1 MGGPTDEEPPK
12 WISSVPADQSTSI
25 KPEKIVLTFDEYV
38 GLENPAKGVVITPKI
53 NKDLVEFTALK
64 NTITVLLKQELE
76 DSTTYVFDFQKSV
89 VDISERNPAEKLK
102 LVFSTGNQIDS
113 LNLSGNLRFAFSEE
127 KEDYKNVLV
136 GIYPLDDST
145 DVFTAP
151 PYYLGQADTLGQF
164 NLSNLKA
171 GAYRAYAWRDNNGN
185 LKAEFKS
192 EDYDFLPDT
201 LYLNAE
207 KIDSAYFNLAKA
219 DLTPIKVLR
228 TGNFGKNFDVI
239 LNRNP
244 LESTLEIKGLGED
257 IFYVQGDKRLRFYP
271 KNSIQDSLSL
281 KLSVQDSVGFSKD
294 SLVWAK
300 FPVSERKPEKLS
312 LQVNSGKSF
321 YQNLKMELT
330 FNKPITQIRLDS
342 LGLKADSLF
351 LPIRK
356 EMLSFADSS
365 RRDVLR
371 IQAFLPDSLETE
383 LVTLFAADS
392 TFQDIEGEYNEKKV
406 EANYRKLLRKNL
418 ADGISGEVMGTKGP
432 LLLQLVNGKKE
443 IAYEQ
448 VLKEGSK
455 YTLNTMGFPC
465 DFALINHGGIRSS
478 IPKGDV
484 TNRSMYE
491 IMPFENSAI
500 VIGLKGEQIIEIVN
514 YIISEKKPHP
524 LKGLTFTIDKNNQ
537 PKSIMIN
544 GKTLDDSKVYYV
556 VTSDY
561 LSNGG
566 DNMIFFKKGIEKYNL
581 DYKLRNIIIDYFK
594 ENKMI
599 VANKDIRITRE

>member
-330 FNKPITQIRLDS
+330 FNKPIMQIRLDS

-351 LPIRK
+351 LPIQK

-383 LVTLFAADS
+383 LVTLFASDS
-392 TFQDIEGEYNEKKV
+392 TFQDIEGEFNEKKV

-455 YTLNTMGFPC
+455 FSFSLLDPGTYSLRVIEDQNGNGVWDPSNYTLRRSAERVFYYEGEDKTR
-465 DFALINHGGIRSS
+465 DLVIRGGWTLEDLVIQA
-478 IPKGDV
+478 
-484 TNRSMYE
+484 NRAS
-491 IMPFENSAI
+491 
-500 VIGLKGEQIIEIVN
+500 GLKKF
-514 YIISEKKPHP
+514 EKKSV
-524 LKGLTFTIDKNNQ
+524 DK
-537 PKSIMIN
+537 P
-544 GKTLDDSKVYYV
+544 
-556 VTSDY
+556 
-561 LSNGG
+561 
-566 DNMIFFKKGIEKYNL
+566 
-581 DYKLRNIIIDYFK
+581 
-594 ENKMI
+594 
-599 VANKDIRITRE
+599 

>member
-1 MGGPTDEEPPK
+1 MNRSFSLFLLFLACLVCLSCAKQSSPMGGPTDEEPPK
-12 WISSVPADQSTSI
+12 WISSIPADQSTSI
-25 KPEKIVLTFDEYV
+25 KPEKIVLTFDEFV

-64 NTITVLLKQELE
+64 NTITVLLKQKLE

-113 LNLSGNLRFAFSEE
+113 LNLSGSLRFPFGEG

-271 KNSIQDSLSL
+271 KNAIQDSLSL
-281 KLSVQDSVGFSKD
+281 KLSVRDSVGFSKD

-312 LQVNSGKSF
+312 IAVNSGKSF

-392 TFQDIEGEYNEKKV
+392 TFQDVEGIFNEKKI

-418 ADGISGEVMGTKGP
+418 ADGISGSIIGTKGP

-448 VLKEGSK
+448 VLKEGGKFSFSLLDPGTYSLRVIEDRNGNGIWDPSN
-455 YTLNTMGFPC
+455 YTQRRSAERVFYYEGEDKTRDLV
-465 DFALINHGGIRSS
+465 IRGGWTLE
-478 IPKGDV
+478 DL
-484 TNRSMYE
+484 
-491 IMPFENSAI
+491 
-500 VIGLKGEQIIEIVN
+500 VIQANPASGLQKF
-514 YIISEKKPHP
+514 EKKSV
-524 LKGLTFTIDKNNQ
+524 DK
-537 PKSIMIN
+537 P
-544 GKTLDDSKVYYV
+544 
-556 VTSDY
+556 
-561 LSNGG
+561 
-566 DNMIFFKKGIEKYNL
+566 
-581 DYKLRNIIIDYFK
+581 
-594 ENKMI
+594 
-599 VANKDIRITRE
+599 

>member
-1 MGGPTDEEPPK
+1 MGGPTDEDPPK
-12 WISSVPADQSTSI
+12 LISSLPADQSTAI
-25 KPEKIVLTFDEYV
+25 QPEEIVLTFDEYV
-38 GLENPAKGVVITPKI
+38 GLDNPGKGIVITPKI
-53 NKDLVEFTALK
+53 NKDLVEFIALK

-113 LNLSGNLRFAFSEE
+113 LNLSGKLRFAFSEGQ
-127 KEDYKNVLV
+127 EDYKNVLV

-151 PYYLGQADTLGQF
+151 PYYLGQVDTLGQF

-185 LKAEFKS
+185 LKADFKS

-201 LYLNAE
+201 LYLNPE
-207 KIDSAYFNLAKA
+207 KTDSAYFNLAKA
-219 DLTPIKVLR
+219 DLTPIKILR

-244 LESTLEIKGLGED
+244 LDRKVEIKGLGKD

-271 KNSIQDSLSL
+271 KNPIQDSIPL

-294 SLVWAK
+294 SLIWAK

-312 LQVNSGKSF
+312 LEVNSGKNF
-321 YQNLKMELT
+321 YQTLKMELT
-330 FNKPITQIRLDS
+330 FNKPIAQIRLDS
-342 LGLKADSLF
+342 LVIKADSLF
-351 LPIRK
+351 IPIRK

-371 IQAFLPDSLETE
+371 IQAFLPDSLESD

-392 TFQDIEGEYNEKKV
+392 TFQDIEGEFNEKKV

-418 ADGISGEVMGTKGP
+418 ADGISGEVLGTKGP

-448 VLKEGSK
+448 ILKEGGKFSFSLLDPGT
-455 YTLNTMGFPC
+455 Y
-465 DFALINHGGIRSS
+465 
-478 IPKGDV
+478 
-484 TNRSMYE
+484 SMR
-491 IMPFENSAI
+491 
-500 VIGLKGEQIIEIVN
+500 IIEDRNGNGIWDPSN
-514 YIISEKKPHP
+514 YTQRKASERVFYYEGEEQTRDLVIRGGWTLEDLIIQANPASGLQKFEKKSV
-524 LKGLTFTIDKNNQ
+524 DK
-537 PKSIMIN
+537 P
-544 GKTLDDSKVYYV
+544 
-556 VTSDY
+556 
-561 LSNGG
+561 
-566 DNMIFFKKGIEKYNL
+566 
-581 DYKLRNIIIDYFK
+581 
-594 ENKMI
+594 
-599 VANKDIRITRE
+599 

>member
-1 MGGPTDEEPPK
+1 MKQPFSILLFFLAAWVCISCAKQSSPMGGPKDEEPPK
-12 WISSVPADQSTSI
+12 LISSDPADQSTGI
-25 KPEKIVLTFDEYV
+25 RPEKIVLTFDEYV
-38 GLENPAKGVVITPKI
+38 GLDNPAKGIVITPKI

-113 LNLSGNLRFAFSEE
+113 LNLSGKLRFAFSEG

-145 DVFTAP
+145 DVFTTP
-151 PYYLGQADTLGQF
+151 PYYLGQVDTLGQF

-171 GAYRAYAWRDNNGN
+171 GAYRAYAWKDNNGN

-201 LYLNAE
+201 VYLNPE
-207 KIDSAYFNLAKA
+207 KIDSACFNLAKA

-244 LESTLEIKGLGED
+244 LGRKVEIKGLGED

-271 KNSIQDSLSL
+271 KKPIQDSLQL
-281 KLSVQDSVGFSKD
+281 TLSVQDSVGFSKD
-294 SLVWAK
+294 SLIWAK

-342 LGLKADSLF
+342 LGIKADSLF
-351 LPIRK
+351 IPIRQ
-356 EMLSFADSS
+356 EMLSFMDSS
-365 RRDVLR
+365 RRDVLQ
-371 IQAFLPDSLETE
+371 IQAFLPDSLDTE
-383 LVTLFAADS
+383 LVTLVASDS

-418 ADGISGEVMGTKGP
+418 ADGISGSIEGTSGP
-432 LLLQLVNGKKE
+432 LVIQLINGKKE
-443 IAYEQ
+443 VAYEQ
-448 VLKEGSK
+448 ILKEGGKFSFSLLDPGTYSLRVIEDQNGNGIWDPSN
-455 YTLNTMGFPC
+455 YTLKRTGERVFYYEGE
-465 DFALINHGGIRSS
+465 DKTRDLVIRGGWTLEDLLIQANPAS
-478 IPKGDV
+478 
-484 TNRSMYE
+484 
-491 IMPFENSAI
+491 
-500 VIGLKGEQIIEIVN
+500 GLKN
-514 YIISEKKPHP
+514 YEKKSV
-524 LKGLTFTIDKNNQ
+524 DK
-537 PKSIMIN
+537 P
-544 GKTLDDSKVYYV
+544 
-556 VTSDY
+556 
-561 LSNGG
+561 
-566 DNMIFFKKGIEKYNL
+566 
-581 DYKLRNIIIDYFK
+581 
-594 ENKMI
+594 
-599 VANKDIRITRE
+599 

>member
-12 WISSVPADQSTSI
+12 WISSIPADQSTSI
-25 KPEKIVLTFDEYV
+25 KPEKIVLTFDEFV

-64 NTITVLLKQELE
+64 NTITVLLKQKLE

-113 LNLSGNLRFAFSEE
+113 LNLSGSLRFPFGEG

-201 LYLNAE
+201 LYLNPE

-271 KNSIQDSLSL
+271 KNAIQDSLSL
-281 KLSVQDSVGFSKD
+281 KLSVRDSVGFSKD

-312 LQVNSGKSF
+312 IAVNSGKSF

-392 TFQDIEGEYNEKKV
+392 TFQDVEGVFNEKKI

-418 ADGISGEVMGTKGP
+418 ADGISGSIIGTKGP
-432 LLLQLVNGKKE
+432 LLLQLVNDKKE

-448 VLKEGSK
+448 VLKEGGKFSFSLLDPGTYSLRVIEDRNGNGIWDPSN
-455 YTLNTMGFPC
+455 YTQRRSAERVFYYEGEDKTRDLV
-465 DFALINHGGIRSS
+465 IRGGWTLE
-478 IPKGDV
+478 DL
-484 TNRSMYE
+484 
-491 IMPFENSAI
+491 
-500 VIGLKGEQIIEIVN
+500 VIQANPASGLQKF
-514 YIISEKKPHP
+514 EKKSV
-524 LKGLTFTIDKNNQ
+524 DK
-537 PKSIMIN
+537 P
-544 GKTLDDSKVYYV
+544 
-556 VTSDY
+556 
-561 LSNGG
+561 
-566 DNMIFFKKGIEKYNL
+566 
-581 DYKLRNIIIDYFK
+581 
-594 ENKMI
+594 
-599 VANKDIRITRE
+599 

>member
-1 MGGPTDEEPPK
+1 MGGPKDEEPPK
-12 WISSVPADQSTSI
+12 LISSDPADQSTGI
-25 KPEKIVLTFDEYV
+25 RPEKIVLTFDEYV
-38 GLENPAKGVVITPKI
+38 GLDNPAKGIVITPKI

-102 LVFSTGNQIDS
+102 LVFSTGPQIDS
-113 LNLSGNLRFAFSEE
+113 LNLSGRLRFAFSEG

-136 GIYPLDDST
+136 GIYPLEDST

-151 PYYLGQADTLGQF
+151 PYYLGQVDTLGQF

-171 GAYRAYAWRDNNGN
+171 GAYRAYAWKDNNGN

-192 EDYDFLPDT
+192 EEYDFLPDT
-201 LYLNAE
+201 LHLNPDQT
-207 KIDSAYFNLAKA
+207 DSAYFNLAKA
-219 DLTPIKVLR
+219 DLTPIKILR

-244 LESTLEIKGLGED
+244 LQRKVEIKGLGED

-271 KNSIQDSLSL
+271 RNSITDSLSL

-294 SLVWAK
+294 SLVWVK

-312 LQVNSGKSF
+312 IQVNSGKSF

-330 FNKPITQIRLDS
+330 FNKPITEIRLDS
-342 LGLKADSLF
+342 LGIKADSLF
-351 LPIRK
+351 IPIRK

-371 IQAFLPDSLETE
+371 IQAFLPDSLESE
-383 LVTLFAADS
+383 LVSLFAADS
-392 TFQDIEGEYNEKKV
+392 TFQDIEGEVNEKKV

-418 ADGISGEVMGTKGP
+418 ADGISGSIEGTDGP
-432 LLLQLVNGKKE
+432 LVLQLINGKKE

-448 VLKEGSK
+448 
-455 YTLNTMGFPC
+455 TLNEERKFSFSLLDPGTYS
-465 DFALINHGGIRSS
+465 LR
-478 IPKGDV
+478 
-484 TNRSMYE
+484 
-491 IMPFENSAI
+491 
-500 VIGLKGEQIIEIVN
+500 IIEDRNGNGIWDPSN
-514 YIISEKKPHP
+514 YTQQRIAERVFYYE
-524 LKGLTFTIDKNNQ
+524 GEDK
-537 PKSIMIN
+537 
-544 GKTLDDSKVYYV
+544 
-556 VTSDY
+556 
-561 LSNGG
+561 
-566 DNMIFFKKGIEKYNL
+566 
-581 DYKLRNIIIDYFK
+581 
-594 ENKMI
+594 
-599 VANKDIRITRE
+599 TRELVIRGGWTLEDLLIQAIPTSGLQKFDKKSVDKP